1 MYILAP
7 NQTIEK
13 YPYSIGELRRD
24 QPNTSFPRNPDD
36 KLLASWNVFP
46 VERTDY
52 PQVDHTKNV
61 TEGTPALQD
70 GKWVQVWNITDATAE
85 EVEQRTE
92 QQADAVRT
100 ERNAKLSASDWTQV
114 ADAPVD
120 REAWADYRQ
129 ALREVPDQAGFPWSV
144 EWPNDP
150 DYVEQE

>member
-24 QPNTSFPRNPDD
+24 NSNTSFPRNPSDD
-36 KLLASWNVFP
+36 LLAEWNVFQVQP
-46 VERTDY
+46 TDS

-70 GKWVQVWNITDATAE
+70 GVWVQVWNVTDVSAE

-92 QQADAVRT
+92 QQADAVRS
-100 ERNAKLSASDWTQV
+100 ERNAKLSSTDWTQV

-120 REAWADYRQ
+120 QAVWAEYRQ
-129 ALREVPDQAGFPWSV
+129 ALRDVPQQAGFPWDV
-144 EWPNDP
+144 QWPDEPN
-150 DYVEQE
+150 